1 MIVDLHSHYP
11 MHLLAG
17 DPATLDVMLT
27 SGTRS
32 FPDRIRALALRIAN
46 RVANYP
52 GSGGEPAVTPERLG
66 RSNVRVAL
74 SVLYRPFDEMDVAE
88 RYGAPPRATYFA
100 NLLHQIEMVEKS
112 VVGHEADIAVAH
124 NHTELEAALAGNT
137 VALVHVVEG
146 GFHLGDTEPTIRAN
160 VRILAERGVASITV
174 AHLFWRKVATN
185 APAVPFLPD
194 WLYTLL
200 FPQPATG
207 LDVLGRILVRA
218 MVEHRIL
225 VDVTH
230 MSAQA
235 IDDTLALLDEIDAP
249 RAVPLIAGHSACK
262 MDGPQYNVSDA
273 HIKAIAERRGVVGLI
288 ACEHWMGKGLKKP
301 KTFSD
306 TVDIVCRHIDRIHQA
321 AGSDEVAAIGSDQD
335 GFIKPTLPGL
345 ETPEGYT
352 QLETALVDRYGAE
365 TAERIC
371 SGNALRVL
379 GYWGG
384 GT

>member
-1 MIVDLHSHYP
+1 M
-11 MHLLAG
+11 A
-17 DPATLDVMLT
+17 
-27 SGTRS
+27 RS
-32 FPDRIRALALRIAN
+32 RSA
-46 RVANYP
+46 P
-52 GSGGEPAVTPERLG
+52 G
-66 RSNVRVAL
+66 
-74 SVLYRPFDEMDVAE
+74 
-88 RYGAPPRATYFA
+88 
-100 NLLHQIEMVEKS
+100 
-112 VVGHEADIAVAH
+112 
-124 NHTELEAALAGNT
+124 
-137 VALVHVVEG
+137 
-146 GFHLGDTEPTIRAN
+146 
-160 VRILAERGVASITV
+160 
-174 AHLFWRKVATN
+174 
-185 APAVPFLPD
+185 VPFLPD
-194 WLYTLL
+194 WLYALL

-207 LDVLGRILVRA
+207 LDDFGRILIQA

-235 IDDTLALLDEIDAP
+235 IDDTLALLDEVDP
-249 RAVPLIAGHSACK
+249 QRAVPLIAGHSACK
-262 MDGPQYNVSDA
+262 MDGPQYNISDA
-273 HIKAIAERRGVVGLI
+273 HIKAIAGRRGVVGLI

-352 QLETALVDRYGAE
+352 QLETALVDRYGAK

-379 GYWGG
+379 EYWRGRP
-384 GT
+384 